1 MAEKLY
7 LDCQFG
13 ISGDMF
19 VGALLDLGANER
31 ILKDTL
37 ESLPLEGFEIEI
49 NRVEKA
55 GLRACDFLVK
65 LDADHENH
73 DHDME
78 YLHGEGGEEHHHHKP
93 HMHRGYPE
101 VVSIIK
107 SGKLTKRAKEL
118 AIKIFKILG
127 EAEAK
132 AHGTTLEEV
141 HFHEVGAVDSI
152 VDIVAAAV
160 CLDDLGLKKVVIPVL
175 CEGRGTVRSQHGI
188 LPIPVPAVA
197 NIIEEY
203 KLAMQITDVEG
214 ELITP
219 TGAAIAAAIC
229 TSEELPKRFSIKKTG
244 FGAGKREYERPSLL
258 RAMVIAPLGEQEKEK
273 KKKEEDV
280 IVKLECNVDD
290 CGGEAFGYCMEQL
303 FAAGARDVYYI
314 PVYMKKNRPAYE
326 VEVICEP
333 QDVEKLE
340 AILFTETTTIGIRR
354 TKMQRTI
361 LKRNIITMESS
372 FGPVQ
377 IKVCEFQD
385 TKWGY
390 PEYESIK
397 KIAMKHGVSYLEVYQ
412 VVHEEVTKL
421 MSKENKKIQKK

>member
-1 MAEKLY
+1 MAKKLY
-7 LDCQFG
+7 LDCQSG
-13 ISGDMF
+13 ISGDML
-19 VGALLDLGANER
+19 VGALLDLGASEK

-37 ESLPLEGFEIEI
+37 KSLPLEGFEIEI
-49 NRVEKA
+49 SRVEKG
-55 GLRACDFLVK
+55 GLSACDFLVK
-65 LDADHENH
+65 LDAAHENY
-73 DHDME
+73 DHDMKF
-78 YLHGEGGEEHHHHKP
+78 LQGKGEKEQHEP
-93 HMHRGYPE
+93 HMHRGFSE
-101 VVSIIK
+101 VVSIIQ

-118 AIKIFKILG
+118 AVKIFKILG

-152 VDIVAAAV
+152 VDIVAFAV
-160 CLDDLGLKKVVIPVL
+160 CFDNLGIKKVAVPVL
-175 CEGRGTVRSQHGI
+175 CEGCGTVNSQHGI
-188 LPIPVPAVA
+188 LSIPVPAVA
-197 NIIEEY
+197 NIIE
-203 KLAMQITDVEG
+203 KHQLVIQMTSVEG

-219 TGAAIAAAIC
+219 TGAAIAAAVC
-229 TSEELPKRFSIKKTG
+229 TDKELPQKFSIVKSG
-244 FGAGKREYERPSLL
+244 IGAGKREYERPSLL
-258 RAMVIAPLGEQEKEK
+258 RAMIIDTLGEPEEVK
-273 KKKEEDV
+273 KNENEEV

-303 FAAGARDVYYI
+303 FAAGARDVFYI

-333 QDVEKLE
+333 QDVEKME

-354 TKMQRTI
+354 TKMERTI

-397 KIAMKHGVSYLEVYQ
+397 KIAMKQGVSYLEVYQ

-421 MSKENKKIQKK
+421 MEKENKKKKH

>member
-1 MAEKLY
+1 MAKKLY
-7 LDCQFG
+7 LDCQSG
-13 ISGDMF
+13 ISGDML
-19 VGALLDLGANER
+19 VGALLDLGASEK

-37 ESLPLEGFEIEI
+37 ASLPLEGFEIEI

-55 GLRACDFLVK
+55 GLNACDFLVK
-65 LDADHENH
+65 LDAVHENH
-73 DHDME
+73 DHDMN
-78 YLHGEGGEEHHHHKP
+78 YLHGEGEKEEHHSP
-93 HMHRGYPE
+93 HMHRGFPE
-101 VVSIIK
+101 VVSIIQ

-118 AIKIFKILG
+118 AVQIFKILG

-160 CLDDLGLKKVVIPVL
+160 CLDNLGIDKVVIPVI
-175 CEGRGTVRSQHGI
+175 CEGWGTVNSQHGI
-188 LPIPVPAVA
+188 LSIPVPAVA
-197 NIIEEY
+197 NIIQQY
-203 KLAMQITDVEG
+203 QLIIQMTSVEG

-219 TGAAIAAAIC
+219 TGAAIAAAFC
-229 TSEELPKRFSIKKTG
+229 TEKELPQKFSIVKSGIGT
-244 FGAGKREYERPSLL
+244 GKRQYERPSLL
-258 RAMVIAPLGEQEKEK
+258 RAMVIDTLGEPEEEK
-273 KKKEEDV
+273 KDEEV

-326 VEVICEP
+326 VVVICEP
-333 QDVEKLE
+333 QDVEKME

-354 TKMQRTI
+354 TKMERTI

-397 KIAMKHGVSYLEVYQ
+397 KIAMKEGVSYLEVYQ

-421 MSKENKKIQKK
+421 MEKENTKKH

>member
-1 MAEKLY
+1 MAKKLY
-7 LDCQFG
+7 LDCQSG
-13 ISGDMF
+13 ISGDML
-19 VGALLDLGANER
+19 VGALLDLGASEK

-37 ESLPLEGFEIEI
+37 ASLPLEGFEIEI

-55 GLRACDFLVK
+55 GLNACDFLVK
-65 LDADHENH
+65 LDAVHENH
-73 DHDME
+73 DHDMN
-78 YLHGEGGEEHHHHKP
+78 YLHGEGEKKEHHSP
-93 HMHRGYPE
+93 HMHRGFPE
-101 VVSIIK
+101 VVSIIQ

-118 AIKIFKILG
+118 AVQIFKILG

-160 CLDDLGLKKVVIPVL
+160 CLDNLGIDKVVIPVI
-175 CEGRGTVRSQHGI
+175 CEGWGTVNSQHGI
-188 LPIPVPAVA
+188 LSIPVPAVA
-197 NIIEEY
+197 NIIQQY
-203 KLAMQITDVEG
+203 QLIIQMTSVEG

-219 TGAAIAAAIC
+219 TGAAIAAAFC
-229 TSEELPKRFSIKKTG
+229 TEKELPQKFSIVKSGIGT
-244 FGAGKREYERPSLL
+244 GKRQYERPSLL
-258 RAMVIAPLGEQEKEK
+258 RAMVIDTLGEPEEEK
-273 KKKEEDV
+273 KDEEV

-303 FAAGARDVYYI
+303 FAAGARDVFYI

-326 VEVICEP
+326 VVVICEP
-333 QDVEKLE
+333 QDVEKME

-354 TKMQRTI
+354 TKMERTI

-397 KIAMKHGVSYLEVYQ
+397 KIAMKEGVSYLEVYQ

-421 MSKENKKIQKK
+421 MEKENTKKH

>member
-1 MAEKLY
+1 MAKKLY
-7 LDCQFG
+7 LDCQSG
-13 ISGDMF
+13 ISGDML
-19 VGALLDLGANER
+19 VGALLDLGASEK

-37 ESLPLEGFEIEI
+37 ASLPLEGFEIEI

-55 GLRACDFLVK
+55 GLNACDFLVK
-65 LDADHENH
+65 LDAAYENH
-73 DHDME
+73 DHDMN
-78 YLHGEGGEEHHHHKP
+78 YLHGEGEKEEHHYP
-93 HMHRGYPE
+93 HMHRWFPE
-101 VVSIIK
+101 VVSIIQ

-118 AIKIFKILG
+118 AVKIFKILG

-160 CLDDLGLKKVVIPVL
+160 CLDNLGIDKVVIPVL
-175 CEGRGTVRSQHGI
+175 CEGWGTVNSQHGI
-188 LPIPVPAVA
+188 LSIPVPAVA
-197 NIIEEY
+197 NIIQQY
-203 KLAMQITDVEG
+203 QLIIQMTSVEG

-219 TGAAIAAAIC
+219 TGAAIAAAFC
-229 TSEELPKRFSIKKTG
+229 TEKELPQKFSIVKSG
-244 FGAGKREYERPSLL
+244 IGAGKRQYERPSLL
-258 RAMVIAPLGEQEKEK
+258 RAMVIDTLGEPEEEK
-273 KKKEEDV
+273 KDEEV

-303 FAAGARDVYYI
+303 FAAGARDVFYI

-326 VEVICEP
+326 VVVICEP
-333 QDVEKLE
+333 QDVEKME

-354 TKMQRTI
+354 TKMERTI

-397 KIAMKHGVSYLEVYQ
+397 KIAMKEGVSYLEVYQ

-421 MSKENKKIQKK
+421 MEKENTKKH

>member
-7 LDCQFG
+7 LDCQSG

-19 VGALLDLGANER
+19 VGALLDLGADQR

-49 NRVEKA
+49 SRVEKA
-55 GLRACDFLVK
+55 GLSACDFLVK
-65 LDADHENH
+65 LDKEHENH

-78 YLHGEGGEEHHHHKP
+78 YLHGEGGEKHHHHKP

-101 VVSIIK
+101 VVSIIR

-160 CLDDLGLKKVVIPVL
+160 CLDNLGIKKVVIPVL
-175 CEGRGTVRSQHGI
+175 CEGRGTVHSQHGI

-197 NIIEEY
+197 NIIEAY
-203 KLAMQITDVEG
+203 KLVIQITDVEG

-229 TSEELPKRFSIKKTG
+229 TGDKLPQRFSIKKTG
-244 FGAGKREYERPSLL
+244 IGAGKRQYERPSLV
-258 RAMVIAPLGEQEKEK
+258 RAMIIDTLGEPEEEK
-273 KKKEEDV
+273 KDEDV
-280 IVKLECNVDD
+280 IIKLECNVDD

-303 FAAGARDVYYI
+303 FAAGARDVFYI

-333 QDVEKLE
+333 SDVEKLE

-361 LKRNIITMESS
+361 LKRNIITIDSS

-377 IKVCEFQD
+377 VKVCEFEG

-390 PEYESIK
+390 PEYESVK
-397 KIAMKHGVSYLEVYQ
+397 KIAMKQGVSYLEVYQ
-412 VVHEEVTKL
+412 VVHDEVAKL
-421 MSKENKKIQKK
+421 MAKENKKHKKH

>member
-1 MAEKLY
+1 MAKKLY
-7 LDCQFG
+7 LDCQSG
-13 ISGDMF
+13 ISGDML
-19 VGALLDLGANER
+19 VGALLDLGASEK

-49 NRVEKA
+49 SHVKKA
-55 GLRACDFLVK
+55 GLNACDFLVK
-65 LDADHENH
+65 LDAAHENF
-73 DHDME
+73 DHDMK
-78 YLHGEGGEEHHHHKP
+78 YLHKQKGEEENHHSHP
-93 HMHRGYPE
+93 HMHRGFPE
-101 VVSIIK
+101 VVSIIR

-152 VDIVAAAV
+152 VDIVAFAV
-160 CLDDLGLKKVVIPVL
+160 CLDNLDIKKVVIPVL
-175 CEGRGTVRSQHGI
+175 CEGCGMINSQHGI
-188 LPIPVPAVA
+188 LSIPVPAVA
-197 NIIEEY
+197 NIIEKY
-203 KLAMQITDVEG
+203 QLVIQMTTVEG

-219 TGAAIAAAIC
+219 TGAAIAAAVC
-229 TSEELPKRFSIKKTG
+229 TDKVLPQKFSIVKSG
-244 FGAGKREYERPSLL
+244 IGAGKREYERPSLL
-258 RAMVIAPLGEQEKEK
+258 RAMIIDTLGEPEEEK
-273 KKKEEDV
+273 KNEEV

-303 FAAGARDVYYI
+303 FAAGARDVFYI

-333 QDVEKLE
+333 KDVEKME

-354 TKMQRTI
+354 TKMERTI

-397 KIAMKHGVSYLEVYQ
+397 RIAMKHGVSYLEVYQ

-421 MSKENKKIQKK
+421 MEKENKKKKH

>member
-1 MAEKLY
+1 MAKKLY
-7 LDCQFG
+7 LDCQSG
-13 ISGDMF
+13 ISGDML
-19 VGALLDLGANER
+19 VGALLDLGASEK

-37 ESLPLEGFEIEI
+37 ASLPLEGFEIEI

-55 GLRACDFLVK
+55 GLNACDFLVK
-65 LDADHENH
+65 LDAAYENH
-73 DHDME
+73 DHDMN
-78 YLHGEGGEEHHHHKP
+78 YLHGEGEKEEHHYP
-93 HMHRGYPE
+93 HMHRGFPE
-101 VVSIIK
+101 VVSIIQ

-118 AIKIFKILG
+118 AVKIFKILG

-160 CLDDLGLKKVVIPVL
+160 CLDNLGIDKVVIPVL
-175 CEGRGTVRSQHGI
+175 CEGWGTVNSQHGI
-188 LPIPVPAVA
+188 LSIPVPAVA
-197 NIIEEY
+197 NIIQQHQ
-203 KLAMQITDVEG
+203 LIIQMTSVEG

-219 TGAAIAAAIC
+219 TGAAIAAAFC
-229 TSEELPKRFSIKKTG
+229 TEKELPQKFSIVKSG
-244 FGAGKREYERPSLL
+244 IGAGKRQYERPSLL
-258 RAMVIAPLGEQEKEK
+258 RAMVIDTLGEPEEEK
-273 KKKEEDV
+273 KDEEV

-303 FAAGARDVYYI
+303 FAAGARDVFYI

-326 VEVICEP
+326 VVVICEP
-333 QDVEKLE
+333 QDVEKME

-354 TKMQRTI
+354 TKMERTI

-397 KIAMKHGVSYLEVYQ
+397 KIAMKEGVSYLEVYQ

-421 MSKENKKIQKK
+421 MEKENTKKH

>member
-1 MAEKLY
+1 MAKKLY
-7 LDCQFG
+7 LDCQSG
-13 ISGDMF
+13 ISGDML
-19 VGALLDLGANER
+19 VGALLDLGASEK

-37 ESLPLEGFEIEI
+37 ASLPLEGFEIEI

-55 GLRACDFLVK
+55 GLNACDFLVK
-65 LDADHENH
+65 LDAAYENH
-73 DHDME
+73 DHDMN
-78 YLHGEGGEEHHHHKP
+78 YLHGEGEKEEHHYP
-93 HMHRGYPE
+93 HMHRGFPE
-101 VVSIIK
+101 VVSIIQ

-118 AIKIFKILG
+118 AVKIFKILG

-160 CLDDLGLKKVVIPVL
+160 CLDNLGIDKVVIPVL
-175 CEGRGTVRSQHGI
+175 CEGWGTVNSQHGI
-188 LPIPVPAVA
+188 LSIPVPAVA
-197 NIIEEY
+197 NIIQQY
-203 KLAMQITDVEG
+203 QLIIQMTSVEG

-219 TGAAIAAAIC
+219 TGAAIAAAFC
-229 TSEELPKRFSIKKTG
+229 TEKELPQKFSIVKSG
-244 FGAGKREYERPSLL
+244 IGAGKRQYERPSLL
-258 RAMVIAPLGEQEKEK
+258 RAMVIDTLGEPEEEK
-273 KKKEEDV
+273 KDEEV

-303 FAAGARDVYYI
+303 FAAGARDVFYI

-326 VEVICEP
+326 VVVICEP
-333 QDVEKLE
+333 QDVEKME

-354 TKMQRTI
+354 TKMERTI

-397 KIAMKHGVSYLEVYQ
+397 KIAMKEGVSYLEVYQ

-421 MSKENKKIQKK
+421 MEKENTKKH